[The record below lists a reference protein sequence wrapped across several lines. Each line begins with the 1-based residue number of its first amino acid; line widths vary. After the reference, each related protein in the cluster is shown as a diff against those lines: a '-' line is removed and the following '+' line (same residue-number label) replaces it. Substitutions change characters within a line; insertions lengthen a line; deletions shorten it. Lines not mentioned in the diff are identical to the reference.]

1 MCALHLSKKI
11 TNKVAPSTQL
21 HNPEMSTKEAVSGPQ
36 KQPENILE
44 AQRRLDTQ
52 RKLEFMTMVRRNMEN
67 RKMKEPSNGN
77 YLPFPKE
84 ENPLK
89 MGFALEEIKL
99 IKQEMKKMILT
110 IGLKDVVSLR
120 DTDEIMK
127 LQQKIA
133 EVEGERHNGGGFS
146 LYGTND
152 EEGLHDGNMDEY
164 EDYDDLEQ
172 DDYDVDEIPPD
183 PQFLYEYAPTHHIE
197 VELSDGPP
205 GENRN
210 RDDEPSCEFTFEYD
224 RNGKL
229 VPTYCNVEEQ
239 LRFMNLREK
248 QGRVE
253 AVDETGKKKKKK
265 NNKKKKKAAAA
276 TQAPQQRM
284 DENTGC
290 LFCQYE
296 SFFGV
301 KPVHMMRWYDQKVMN
316 EERHRQKVREK
327 LEKAKLKALQ
337 RLQPGYREE
346 ALDEGD
352 DLDVSRST
360 VVDQGNEN

>member
-1 MCALHLSKKI
+1 
-11 TNKVAPSTQL
+11 
-21 HNPEMSTKEAVSGPQ
+21 MSTKEAVSGPH
-36 KQPENILE
+36 KTPEKALE
-44 AQRRLDTQ
+44 AQRKLDTQ
-52 RKLEFMTMVRRNMEN
+52 RKLEFITMVRRNMEN
-67 RKMKEPSNGN
+67 RKMQDPSNGN
-77 YLPFPKE
+77 FLPFPKE
-84 ENPLK
+84 ENPFK
-89 MGFALEEIKL
+89 MGFGLEEIKL
-99 IKQEMKKMILT
+99 IKQEMEKMILT

-133 EVEGERHNGGGFS
+133 EVEAERQNEGGFS
-146 LYGTND
+146 LYGTKD
-152 EEGLHDGNMDEY
+152 EEGLHECNMDEY
-164 EDYDDLEQ
+164 EDYEDLEQ
-172 DDYDVDEIPPD
+172 DDYDIGEIQGD
-183 PQFLYEYAPTHHIE
+183 PEFLYDYGPTHHIE
-197 VELSDGPP
+197 VELSDGPA
-205 GENRN
+205 GEHRN

-253 AVDETGKKKKKK
+253 APVEETGKKKKKK
-265 NNKKKKKAAAA
+265 SSKKKKKAA
-276 TQAPQQRM
+276 QAPQRSI

-296 SFFGV
+296 AFFGV

-327 LEKAKLKALQ
+327 LEKAKLRALRRQ
-337 RLQPGYREE
+337 QPDYHEE
-346 ALDEGD
+346 VQDDAE
-352 DLDVSRST
+352 DLDGSRTT
-360 VVDQGNEN
+360 VVDQGNEH